1 MVSQVPERVDGDF
14 QQQPAINTS
23 SEAGMVFHLADGTI
37 QACNAAAQEILGFT
51 LQQMQGCSSFDHL
64 WQAIHEDGSPF
75 EGETHPAKVALQT
88 AQPIVGV
95 VMGIYHPSGELI
107 WMKIDAQPLF
117 QVNNPNPWAVVTTF
131 CDITTQKLRCV
142 PLGGSKLRV
151 ASVCDTLRERSEAAC
166 SQTHNQQA
174 AVFPMPAEQVQR
186 TVLIVEDCAEDRVIY
201 QRYLRRDS
209 EHNYT
214 ILEAETGEAALEI
227 CQRYQPDVVLLDY
240 RLPDFEGVEF
250 LESLKNQAKGNCPP
264 VIVVTG
270 QGNEAIAVQ
279 ILKAGAEDYLIKGR
293 ITADD
298 LQFTV
303 GCAINKA
310 QLRIRLQQSEVRLH
324 LALEASRQGIWEWNI
339 QTGKVFWSEHLERLY
354 GLAPGSFE
362 GTYDAWEK
370 RIHPDDHST
379 LVQIL
384 NHSLATGSDY
394 QVEYR
399 IMLADGHVRWL
410 GCWGRVFY
418 QETGQPVQMAGTAQ
432 DISDR
437 KQVEAERQQQ
447 FERERLVAQITQQI
461 HQSLNLNEILHT
473 TAHLTRQVLESDRV
487 LIFRLNAE
495 SSGTVVAESVG
506 AGWTA
511 ILASTIADPCFHTNY
526 VELYQHGRV
535 LAIADIYTAGFNDCH
550 IKLLAQFQIRA
561 NLVVPI
567 LQGDHLWG
575 LLIAHQCV
583 NTRSWQASE
592 IELLQQLATQVAIAI
607 QQAVLYQ
614 KAQTELADRRR
625 AESALRQSEE
635 RYRYLAEL
643 IPQLVWT
650 ANAEGALLDVNQRWS
665 DFTGFTLAQAQ
676 IHGWQGIVHADDV
689 PIMGEQW
696 ALAQKDGIRYQAE
709 GRIRRADGVYRWH
722 LHQAVPLNNESG
734 QVIKWF
740 GTATDI
746 EDQKQLEQER
756 AKVLAQEK
764 LAREEAERANR
775 IKDEFLAVLSHELR
789 SPLNPILGWVQ
800 LLQGRKLDET
810 RTAQALATIE
820 RNAKLQAQLIEDL
833 LDISRIMRGKLTLK
847 AAPVSLAFVITA
859 ALETVR
865 LAAEAKSI
873 YIAVSLD
880 PEVKKV
886 FGDAARLQQAVWNL
900 LSNAVKFTP
909 VGGQVE
915 VKLTQVNS
923 QAQIQVI
930 DTGKGINQEFL
941 PFVFEYFRQEDGST
955 TRQFGGLGL
964 GLAIARQIVEMHGGT
979 IWAESLGEDQGA
991 SFSIQLQLLKEEDR
1005 SEQIEQS
1012 HASPQPELPL
1022 AGIRTLV
1029 VDDNADTRELLV
1041 FLLQENGAIV
1051 RAMASATA
1059 AVQALEQFK
1068 PDILLSDIGM
1078 PDMDGYMLIRHIRNL
1093 QAKQQKPPLP
1103 AIALTAYA
1111 GESDKEQ
1118 AVKAGF
1124 QRHLTKPID
1133 PNGVIA
1139 IVLELVRQ
1147 RK

>member
-1 MVSQVPERVDGDF
+1 MVFQVPERVDGDF
-14 QQQPAINTS
+14 PPQPVISAS

-37 QACNAAAQEILGFT
+37 QACNAAAEKILGFT
-51 LQQMQGCSSFDHL
+51 LQQIQGCTSFNHL
-64 WQAIHEDGSPF
+64 SPAIHEDGSPF
-75 EGETHPAKVALQT
+75 DGETHPAKVALQT
-88 AQPIVGV
+88 AQPVVGV
-95 VMGIYHPSGELI
+95 VMGIYQPSGELTWI
-107 WMKIDAQPLF
+107 KIDAQPLF
-117 QVNNPNPWAVVTTF
+117 QSNNPHPWAVVTTF
-131 CDITTQKLRCV
+131 GDITAQQRSDNQATAVLAMPTEQTQH
-142 PLGGSKLRV
+142 
-151 ASVCDTLRERSEAAC
+151 TI
-166 SQTHNQQA
+166 
-174 AVFPMPAEQVQR
+174 
-186 TVLIVEDCAEDRVIY
+186 LIVEDCAEDRVIY
-201 QRYLRRDS
+201 QRYLRQDS
-209 EHNYT
+209 EQDYK
-214 ILEAETGEAALEI
+214 ILEAENGEEALEI

-250 LESLKNQAKGNCPP
+250 LETLKNQSNGNSPP

-310 QLRIRLQQSEVRLH
+310 QLRMRLQQSEARLH

-339 QTGKVFWSEHLERLY
+339 QTGKVVWSEHLERLY
-354 GLAPGSFE
+354 GMAPGSFE
-362 GTYDAWEK
+362 GTYEAWER
-370 RIHPDDHST
+370 RIHPDDRHP
-379 LVQIL
+379 VIEIL
-384 NHSLATGSDY
+384 NRALARGSDY

-399 IMLADGHVRWL
+399 ILLADGCVRWL

-418 QETGQPVQMAGTAQ
+418 QENGQPVQIAGTAQ

-437 KQVEAERQQQ
+437 KLVEAERQQQ
-447 FERERLVAQITQQI
+447 YERERLVAQITQQI
-461 HQSLNLNEILHT
+461 HQSLNLDEILHT
-473 TAHLTRQVLESDRV
+473 TAHLTRQVLNCDRV
-487 LIFRLNAE
+487 LIFRINAD
-495 SSGTVVAESVG
+495 SSGTVVSESVG

-511 ILASTIADPCFHTNY
+511 ILASTITDPCFDSSYTN
-526 VELYQHGRV
+526 LYQQGRV
-535 LAIADIYTAGFNDCH
+535 LAIADIYTAGFQECH
-550 IKLLAQFQIRA
+550 IELLAQFQVRA

-575 LLIAHQCV
+575 LLIAHHCAAP
-583 NTRSWQASE
+583 RSWQTSD
-592 IELLQQLATQVAIAI
+592 IELLQQLARQVAIAI

-614 KAQTELADRRR
+614 QAQTELADRRK
-625 AESALRQSEE
+625 AELALRQSEE
-635 RYRYLAEL
+635 RYRYLADL

-650 ANAEGALLDVNQRWS
+650 ANSEGTLLDVNQRWS
-665 DFTGFTLAQAQ
+665 DFTGLTLAQAK
-676 IHGWQGIVHADDV
+676 IYGWEGIVHPDDV
-689 PIMGEQW
+689 PILGEQW
-696 ALAQKDGIRYQAE
+696 QLAQQDGSHYQAE
-709 GRIRRADGVYRWH
+709 GRIRRADGLYRWH
-722 LHQAVPLNNESG
+722 LHQAVPLKNERG
-734 QVIKWF
+734 EVIKWF

-746 EDQKQLEQER
+746 DDQKQLEQER
-756 AKVLAQEK
+756 AKALAHEK

-800 LLQGRKLDET
+800 LLQGRKMDEA

-847 AAPVSLAFVITA
+847 AASVSLVFVITA

-873 YIAVSLD
+873 HIAVSLD
-880 PEVKKV
+880 PEVSKV
-886 FGDAARLQQAVWNL
+886 SGDAARLQQAVWNL

-909 VGGQVE
+909 IGGRVE
-915 VKLTQVNS
+915 VKLTQMNS

-930 DTGKGINQEFL
+930 DTGKGINPEFL
-941 PFVFEYFRQEDGST
+941 PHVFEYFRQEDGST

-979 IWAESLGEDQGA
+979 IWADSSGEGEGA
-991 SFSIQLQLLKEEDR
+991 CFIIQLPLLKDEN
-1005 SEQIEQS
+1005 SNEQIQAS
-1012 HASPQPELPL
+1012 HVSPLPQLPL

-1029 VDDNADTRELLV
+1029 VDDNADTRELLA

-1051 RAMASATA
+1051 RAIASAIDA
-1059 AVQALEQFK
+1059 WQELEQFQ

-1078 PDMDGYMLIRHIRNL
+1078 PEIDGYTLIRHIRNL
-1093 QAKQQKPPLP
+1093 QAQQQKPPIP

-1111 GESDKEQ
+1111 GESDKEE

-1124 QRHLTKPID
+1124 QRHIAKPID
-1133 PNGVIA
+1133 PNSVIA
-1139 IVLELVRQ
+1139 IVLELLRE
-1147 RK
+1147 RN

>member
-14 QQQPAINTS
+14 PQQPVIYAS

-37 QACNAAAQEILGFT
+37 QACNAATEKILGFT
-51 LQQMQGCSSFDHL
+51 LQQIQGCTSFDRL
-64 WQAIHEDGSPF
+64 WQTIHEDGSPF
-75 EGETHPAKVALQT
+75 DGETHPAKVALQT
-88 AQPIVGV
+88 AQPVFGV

-107 WMKIDAQPLF
+107 WIKIDAQPLF
-117 QVNNPNPWAVVTTF
+117 QANNPHPWAVVTTF
-131 CDITTQKLRCV
+131 SDITALK
-142 PLGGSKLRV
+142 
-151 ASVCDTLRERSEAAC
+151 RS
-166 SQTHNQQA
+166 QNQPA
-174 AVFPMPAEQVQR
+174 AVLAIPAQQ
-186 TVLIVEDCAEDRVIY
+186 TQHTILIVEDCAADRVIY

-209 EHNYT
+209 EQNYR
-214 ILEAETGEAALEI
+214 ILEAETGEEALEI

-250 LESLKNQAKGNCPP
+250 LETLKNQSNGHSPP

-339 QTGKVFWSEHLERLY
+339 QTGKVVWSEHLERLY
-354 GLAPGSFE
+354 GITPGSFE
-362 GTYDAWEK
+362 GTYEAWER
-370 RIHPDDHST
+370 RIHPDDRNT
-379 LVQIL
+379 VVEIL
-384 NHSLATGSDY
+384 NRALAISSDY

-399 IMLADGHVRWL
+399 ILLPDGRVRWL

-418 QETGQPVQMAGTAQ
+418 QEAGKPLQIAGTAQ

-437 KQVEAERQQQ
+437 KQVETERQQQ

-461 HQSLNLNEILHT
+461 HQSLNLNDILHT
-473 TAHLTRQVLESDRV
+473 TAHLARQVLDCDRV
-487 LIFRLNAE
+487 LIFRMNAD
-495 SSGTVVAESVG
+495 SSGTVVSESVA

-511 ILASTIADPCFHTNY
+511 ILASTIADPCFGRSYIH
-526 VELYQHGRV
+526 LYQQGRV
-535 LAIADIYTAGFNDCH
+535 LAIADIYSAGFQECH
-550 IKLLAQFQIRA
+550 INLLAQFQVRA

-567 LQGDHLWG
+567 LQGEHLWG
-575 LLIAHQCV
+575 LLIAHHCAAP
-583 NTRSWQASE
+583 RSWQASE
-592 IELLQQLATQVAIAI
+592 MELLQQLARQVAIAI

-614 KAQTELADRRR
+614 QAQTELADRRR
-625 AESALRQSEE
+625 AELALRQSEE

-650 ANAEGALLDVNQRWS
+650 ANSEGALLDVNQRWS
-665 DFTGFTLAQAQ
+665 DFTGFTLAQAK
-676 IHGWQGIVHADDV
+676 IHGWPGITHPDDV
-689 PIMGEQW
+689 PMMSEQW
-696 ALAQKDGIRYQAE
+696 ALAQQDGGRYQAE

-722 LHQAVPLNNESG
+722 LHQAVPLKNEQG

-746 EDQKQLEQER
+746 DDQKQLEQER
-756 AKVLAQEK
+756 AKALTHEK
-764 LAREEAERANR
+764 FAREEAERANR

-800 LLQGRKLDET
+800 LLQGRKMDEA

-847 AAPVSLAFVITA
+847 AASVSLAFVITS

-873 YIAVSLD
+873 QIAVSLD
-880 PEVKKV
+880 PEVSKV
-886 FGDAARLQQAVWNL
+886 SGDGARLQQAVWNL

-909 VGGQVE
+909 IGGRVE

-930 DTGKGINQEFL
+930 DTGKGINPEFL
-941 PFVFEYFRQEDGST
+941 PYVFEYFRQEDGST

-979 IWAESLGEDQGA
+979 IWADSSGEGEGT
-991 SFSIQLQLLKEEDR
+991 SFSIQLPLLSEEDNCEPVEK
-1005 SEQIEQS
+1005 SY
-1012 HASPQPELPL
+1012 ASPPPELPL

-1041 FLLQENGAIV
+1041 FLLQQNGAIV
-1051 RAMASATA
+1051 RAMASATTA
-1059 AVQALEQFK
+1059 LQELEQFQ

-1078 PDMDGYMLIRHIRNL
+1078 PEIDGYTFIRHIRNL
-1093 QAKQQKPPLP
+1093 QAKQQKPLIP

-1111 GESDKEQ
+1111 GETDKEQ
-1118 AVKAGF
+1118 AVNAGF
-1124 QRHLTKPID
+1124 QRHIAKPID

-1139 IVLELVRQ
+1139 IMLELVGQ